1 MELAVEAADT
11 DVGFIAS
18 IRMMGFHNSRG
29 NAALLNRQRPEG

>member
-1 MELAVEAADT
+1 MESAVEATDK

-29 NAALLNRQRPEG
+29 NAALLNRQRPEE